1 MNILWLSI
9 ISIIIAEIL
18 TLPIVFYIAK
28 LIDQPSEP
36 IKKQVAKK
44 ESISTDSVI
53 TLDNLRKSFSGR
65 EILKGINL
73 EIKKNEVVS
82 VIGSSGSGKSTM
94 LRCINLLEDVTSG
107 DISFYGESVIGGDIN
122 VNEYRSKIVMVFQ
135 QFNLFNNMTVLE
147 NCVRPQTVVLKRNK
161 EEAKENAMKYLAKVG
176 MAEYINARPSQLSGG
191 MKQRVAIARA
201 LSMNPEVIL
210 FDEPTS
216 ALDPEMVGEVLDVMK
231 ELAREG
237 LTMIVVTHE
246 MAFARDVSDRVIFI
260 DEGVI
265 CEQGDPKEFFANP
278 KTERAKAFLSRFLN

>member
-9 ISIIIAEIL
+9 ISIVIAEIL

-36 IKKQVAKK
+36 IKKQIAKK
-44 ESISTDSVI
+44 EPVSTDSVI

-65 EILKGINL
+65 EILKGIDL
-73 EIKKNEVVS
+73 EIKKNEVIS

-107 DISFYGESVIGGDIN
+107 DVCFYEKSVLGGDID

-147 NCVRPQTVVLKRNK
+147 NCVRPQTVVLKRSK
-161 EEAKENAMKYLAKVG
+161 EDAKAIAMKYLAKVG
-176 MAEYINARPSQLSGG
+176 MAEYINARPAQLSGG

-216 ALDPEMVGEVLDVMK
+216 ALDPEMVGEVLDVMR
-231 ELAREG
+231 ELAKEG

-260 DEGVI
+260 DDGVI

-278 KTERAKAFLSRFLN
+278 KTDRAKAFLSRFLN